1 VASEL
6 VERKPGQF
14 AEERFRARRRAWLR
28 RIWWALPLGALSE
41 IGLFAGLGAVFA
53 PRHMSFFW
61 GLGIGVGV
69 TMAAILADSPPH
81 HIERWRQGADGEKA
95 TARALR
101 RLTRNGW
108 VVVHDLDRRRGNID
122 HVLVGPPGIFLL
134 DSKDLFGA
142 VSVTGGRLS
151 VRWREDPGDGY
162 ENRSMAPRIRVA
174 AIELERALRDGGI
187 RQHRVQPVVVLW
199 ARFEQRSIM
208 SGEVAWVRGKDL
220 AKVLEQRPAQLSPAE
235 LDEVAAFLR
244 VTAAVA

>member
-1 VASEL
+1 
-6 VERKPGQF
+6 
-14 AEERFRARRRAWLR
+14 
-28 RIWWALPLGALSE
+28 
-41 IGLFAGLGAVFA
+41 
-53 PRHMSFFW
+53 
-61 GLGIGVGV
+61 
-69 TMAAILADSPPH
+69 MAAMIADSPPH

-108 VVVHDLDRRRGNID
+108 VVAHDLDRGRGNID
-122 HVLVGPPGIFLL
+122 HVVVGPPGIFLL

-142 VSVTGGRLS
+142 VSVTRGRLS

-162 ENRSMAPRIRVA
+162 ENRWMAARIRVA
-174 AIELERALRDGGI
+174 AIELERALRDSGI
-187 RQHRVQPVVVLW
+187 PQHPVQPVLVLW

-235 LDEVAAFLR
+235 MDEVAAFLR
-244 VTAAVA
+244 SPAANHAIRRMAT